1 MKDARLNK
9 ILEIIIDEYHPKR
22 IILFGSRGKQIHQP
36 NSDYDLAIETNKKD
50 FRQKR
55 IVKERIDKIIG
66 LHKID
71 LVILNEV
78 DSGFQ
83 NIILK
88 TGKVIYER

>member
-1 MKDARLNK
+1 MQDIRQNK

-22 IILFGSRGKQIHQP
+22 IILFGSRGKHTHQL
-36 NSDYDLAIETNKKD
+36 NSDYDLAVETNKIN

-55 IVKERIDKIIG
+55 IVKERIERIIG

-71 LVILNEV
+71 LVFLNEV
-78 DSGFQ
+78 ESGFRK
-83 NIILK
+83 IILN